1 MLSEPEPLMKSKN
14 FSSYFLYLSFSL
26 FASAATAQVSP
37 ADCIAVALEQTGS
50 LSFVKENG
58 AAMMSPP
65 IATEKNIVLAA
76 LSPDRQKLA
85 VYTFSNPET
94 IVISSTTEAPQSLAA
109 HGEKTLGY
117 AINDI
122 RWESND
128 IIRVSRGR
136 YVSEYQFLKLA
147 GWPTTPSLW
156 NVVDP
161 MIGIDCTMIGASALC
176 SSKDN
181 VEING
186 IPIFQP
192 TSRPQQAMLPQ
203 AFGRLAVVKLLGPT
217 VSVLPDPSISIS
229 VASIDTVA
237 GVVRANFT
245 NPAFGFIDTYLRI
258 GEFAEMIIGDL
269 EYRITLKALT
279 AGSATFVASWVPNG
293 GGFLEYQHLIVLGT
307 VDAGWLLYSRR
318 DNNGTQRI
326 GVAATLTAS
335 ATPHY
340 KFNIVADARLPRVRS
355 ASSIRGSSSARFVQ
369 VHDTDGSY
377 ILPVAM
383 QRMNSSIGPVVT
395 GGTVYHLPEQ
405 IPGHPGAKVL
415 EWNCR

>member
-1 MLSEPEPLMKSKN
+1 MKSQD
-14 FSSYFLYLSFSL
+14 FSSYFLYFTFSF
-26 FASAATAQVSP
+26 FAPAATAQVSP

-58 AAMMSPP
+58 AAMMSSP
-65 IATEKNIVLAA
+65 IATEKNIVLAS

-85 VYTFSNPET
+85 TYKSSNPEIIT
-94 IVISSTTEAPQSLAA
+94 ISSTTDAPQSLAA
-109 HGEKTLGY
+109 NGEKTLGY

-128 IIRVSRGR
+128 IIRLSRGR
-136 YVSEYQFLKLA
+136 YVSEYQFLKLG
-147 GWPTTPSLW
+147 GWPATPSLR
-156 NVVDP
+156 NMLDP
-161 MIGIDCTMIGASALC
+161 MIGIDCIMIGASALC
-176 SSKDN
+176 TSKDN
-181 VEING
+181 VKING
-186 IPIFQP
+186 IPFLQP
-192 TSRPQQAMLPQ
+192 TTRPQQAMLAQ
-203 AFGRLAVVKLLGPT
+203 ALGQLTVVNLLGPT
-217 VSVLPDPSISIS
+217 VSVLPDPPIS
-229 VASIDTVA
+229 VSLASIDTVA

-245 NPAFGFIDTYLRI
+245 NPAFGFIDTYLRT

-279 AGSATFVASWVPNG
+279 ARSATFVASWVPNG

-326 GVAATLTAS
+326 GLAATLTAP
-335 ATPHY
+335 ANAHY
-340 KFNIVADARLPRVRS
+340 KFNVVADARLPRVRS
-355 ASSIRGSSSARFVQ
+355 TSSIRGARSAMFVQ
-369 VHDTDGSY
+369 VDDTDGSY

-383 QRMNSSIGPVVT
+383 QRKDSSIGPVVV
-395 GGTVYHLPEQ
+395 GGTAYYLPDQ
-405 IPGHPGAKVL
+405 IPGHPGAKIL